1 MNTDKELILSAEELY
16 YLGTLMKAEV
26 IDYAY
31 IAAMKDVGD
40 KYEVFL
46 STTKDSLSK
55 KGLLIED
62 FSGELEVDES
72 AKAILKPIFFGKNE
86 AALDVCYMI
95 DGNERDTSST
105 HFHFY
110 EDKVTMVDFV
120 KDGLVVKLV
129 TDDEI
134 ADIVKKL
141 SPAKDIEESIE
152 ITGNELDYKL
162 ANKILAAKTV
172 SLGQVSAVFV
182 YVECDGVMYREI
194 GEDNSAISMTRS
206 DFEMEVFNII
216 REV

>member
-72 AKAILKPIFFGKNE
+72 AKAILKPVFFGKDE
-86 AALDVCYMI
+86 GALDVCYMI
-95 DGNERDTSST
+95 DGNERDTSSM
-105 HFHFY
+105 HFHY
-110 EDKVTMVDFV
+110 YDDKITLVDVTKDKMVIKAVSEEDINDT
-120 KDGLVVKLV
+120 
-129 TDDEI
+129 I
-134 ADIVKKL
+134 KKL
-141 SPAKDIEESIE
+141 GPEKDVEEVIEVTE
-152 ITGNELDYKL
+152 NELDYKQ
-162 ANKILAAKTV
+162 ANKVLAVKRTTFAEV
-172 SLGQVSAVFV
+172 SINVI
-182 YVECDGVMYREI
+182 YVECNGIMYKELDDDNEI
-194 GEDNSAISMTRS
+194 VSMTRA
-206 DFEMEVFNII
+206 DFEEEVYRIL